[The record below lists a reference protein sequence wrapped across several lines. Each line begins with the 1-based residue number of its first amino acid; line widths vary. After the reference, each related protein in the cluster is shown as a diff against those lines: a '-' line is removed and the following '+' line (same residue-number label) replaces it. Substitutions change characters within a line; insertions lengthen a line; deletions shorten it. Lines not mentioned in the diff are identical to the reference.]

1 MKENITGVGLALRN
15 ANKRTIFIE
24 ELKNDI
30 ADNIFSQVI
39 ELIKKCYMS
48 GMPIDFLY
56 EQIIILKD
64 SYKSI

>member
-15 ANKRTIFIE
+15 ANKRSIE
-24 ELKNDI
+24 KFKNDI

-48 GMPIDFLY
+48 GMPIDFLL
-56 EQIIILKD
+56 EQVISLRNN
-64 SYKSI
+64 YRSI